1 MASRIGGVR
10 DAAERGVGRRASAG
24 RLRASASGAARLAAA
39 VLALLGA
46 GCITV
51 ELPVGGR
58 GELQETVVA
67 GERGPKLLLLD
78 VGGVLTEE
86 EQSGSFGLGG
96 RESSVAR
103 LREQLDRAGEDDEI
117 RGVLLRI
124 DSPGGTVTASDILY
138 REVLRFKEK
147 SELPVVAACMGM
159 CASGGYYLAMAA
171 DRVWAHPT
179 AVTGSIGVIF
189 TGVSLAGL
197 MEKIGVEDQT
207 LTSGSF
213 KDAGSPLRRMTDAE
227 RAQLQSVIDDFHARF
242 LEVVA
247 AGRPQLSAEDL
258 KRLADGRVFSARQA
272 QAAGLVDEL
281 GYLEE
286 VVDDLE
292 QRAGIEESRVVA
304 YHRPRERR
312 ENLYSVS
319 VAGASRARSRAA
331 ALSALGREPG
341 FFYLW
346 WPADQ

>member
-24 RLRASASGAARLAAA
+24 RLRASASGLAIAA
-39 VLALLGA
+39 LALLGSA
-46 GCITV
+46 CITV

-78 VGGVLTEE
+78 VGGVLSED

-103 LREQLDRAGEDDEI
+103 VREQLERARDDDEI
-117 RGVLLRI
+117 RGLLLRI
-124 DSPGGTVTASDILY
+124 NSPGGTVTASDILY
-138 REVLRFKEK
+138 REVLRFKQET
-147 SELPVVAACMGM
+147 ELPVVAACMGM
-159 CASGGYYLAMAA
+159 CASGGYYLAVAA
-171 DRVWAHPT
+171 DRIWAHPT

-189 TGVSLAGL
+189 SGLSLAGL
-197 MEKIGVEDQT
+197 MEKLGVEDQT
-207 LTSGSF
+207 LKSGSF

-227 RAQLQSVIDDFHARF
+227 RAQLQSVIDDFYARF
-242 LEVVA
+242 LEVVGK
-247 AGRPQLSAEDL
+247 GRPQLASEELA
-258 KRLADGRVFSARQA
+258 RLADGRIFSARQA
-272 QAAGLVDEL
+272 KAAGLVDEL

-292 QRAGIEESRVVA
+292 QRAGLEKARVVV

-319 VAGASRARSRAA
+319 VADSSRARSRSA
-331 ALSALGREPG
+331 ALNALQRGPS
-341 FFYLW
+341 FLYLW